1 MKRARHLA
9 SPKALAGVLAA
20 GLLAAWIATG
30 PGCAIVE
37 KTSDAMADATKGSSV
52 EGIFRGTARM
62 AESYRDYSTSEEHY
76 IGRSVSAQILQRYK
90 VHPDRNLQDYVN
102 LVGKAVMAAPEVRK
116 TFAGYRFIVIE
127 GQELQ
132 GVSAPGGYVFISEGA
147 VRRAKDEDELAAL
160 LAHEIAHVS
169 LRHGIAAIKDATRQK
184 SFALLAQGVGQTAGE
199 VTSGDTKQLVELTS
213 VFGDAIR
220 DITSDLL
227 VKGYSRDLEV
237 EADLNAVKYL
247 RSAGYSPGALKSYL
261 SGIGEAGGKG
271 GWFAT
276 HPSPS
281 ERIEAIDAGDA
292 PKGSAPGR
300 DVRKARFR
308 KIMGEK

>member
-1 MKRARHLA
+1 MKRRLA
-9 SPKALAGVLAA
+9 SPSTLA
-20 GLLAAWIATG
+20 GLLTLGLLGAWIASG
-30 PGCAIVE
+30 PGCAVVE

-52 EGIFRGTARM
+52 EGIFRGTARL
-62 AESYRDYSTSEEHY
+62 AESGRDYSTSEEHY
-76 IGRSVSAQILQRYK
+76 IGRSVSVQILQRYK

-147 VRRAKDEDELAAL
+147 VRRARNEDELAAL

-169 LRHGIAAIKDATRQK
+169 LRHGIAAVKAATRQK
-184 SFALLAQGVGQTAGE
+184 SLALLAQGAGQVAGE

-213 VFGDAIR
+213 VFGDAIE
-220 DITSDLL
+220 DITSELL
-227 VKGYSRDLEV
+227 VTGYSRDLEL

-247 RSAGYSPGALKSYL
+247 RSAGYSPDALKSYL
-261 SGIGEAGGKG
+261 AGIGQAGGQG
-271 GWFAT
+271 GWGKT
-276 HPSPS
+276 HPSAAD
-281 ERIEAIDAGDA
+281 RIEHIESEGA

-300 DVRKARFR
+300 DVRKARFQ
-308 KIMGEK
+308 KILGVK

>member
-1 MKRARHLA
+1 MKRRIA
-9 SPKALAGVLAA
+9 SAPTLA
-20 GLLAAWIATG
+20 GLLGLGLVAAWIASG
-30 PGCAIVE
+30 PGCAVVE

-52 EGIFRGTARM
+52 EGIFRGTARL

-102 LVGKAVMAAPEVRK
+102 LVGKAVLAAPEVRK

-127 GQELQ
+127 GPELQ
-132 GVSAPGGYVFISEGA
+132 GVSAPGGYVFVSEGA

-169 LRHGIAAIKDATRQK
+169 LRHGIGAIKAATREK

-199 VTSGDTKQLVELTS
+199 VTSGDTRQLVELTS

-281 ERIEAIDAGDA
+281 ERIEEIDDGDA
-292 PKGSAPGR
+292 PKGSASGR
-300 DVRKARFR
+300 DVRKARFQ
-308 KIMGEK
+308 KILGVK

>member
-1 MKRARHLA
+1 MKRRVAAPHTL
-9 SPKALAGVLAA
+9 A
-20 GLLAAWIATG
+20 GLLALGLVAAWIASG
-30 PGCAIVE
+30 PGCAVVE

-52 EGIFRGTARM
+52 EGIFRGTARL
-62 AESYRDYSTSEEHY
+62 AESSRDYSTSEEHY

-102 LVGKAVMAAPEVRK
+102 LVGKAVLAAPEVRK

-147 VRRAKDEDELAAL
+147 VRRARNEDELAAL

-169 LRHGIAAIKDATRQK
+169 LRHGIAAIQDATRQK
-184 SFALLAQGVGQTAGE
+184 SFALLAQGIGQTAGE
-199 VTSGDTKQLVELTS
+199 VTSGDTRQLVELTS

-227 VKGYSRDLEV
+227 VKGYSRDLEI
-237 EADLNAVKYL
+237 EADLNATKYL
-247 RSAGYSPGALKSYL
+247 RSAGYSPGALRSYL
-261 SGIGEAGGKG
+261 SGIGDAGGKG
-271 GWFAT
+271 GWTAT

-281 ERIEAIDAGDA
+281 ERIQELDDGDA
-292 PKGSAPGR
+292 PKGPAPGL
-300 DVRKARFR
+300 DVRNARFR
-308 KIMGEK
+308 KAMGIR